1 MRKPGENAGGR
12 VPARRRSPSGR
23 AASPHRGQVPGSAV
37 PGSGPGGIG
46 PGEAGPGG
54 QVTRQ
59 PSIFTPGYSGGRSA
73 RRDPRSGG
81 AQADAGQYAAG
92 HHGGPPHEAGQYG
105 SGPYVAGQYGS
116 AGSATGKG
124 PIRGFPPAPGQPPP
138 LYPPGPFSAWNR
150 APWPGDNG
158 YGDPGAVGPDIVGP
172 DTGAWLAP
180 DSEAPGSAGPGEPEY
195 GPAYPG
201 PGYADDGYS
210 PAGYADQDYSALAV
224 TDPAADVT
232 STQAWGVVDDGTGWP
247 GMNSRNEPGRYAG
260 RVPPGA
266 DYDVD
271 QAMPWQAA
279 PGDEPYGWAAPG
291 QAAPGEFGPAEA
303 GEPAPRWDGPRRAQP
318 DDERD
323 GLGTRQ
329 ARRASGGAGTS
340 TRLTQETTRR
350 PGTRGHGSRGRA
362 RPRERRGPGRVLLA
376 VGLAVAV
383 IAGSAGY
390 LWFSGR
396 HHGAPAAA
404 QHQPTPRS
412 DPTPSTSPSLRVSDH
427 MTSRTS
433 DPVPLTLTELFPA
446 QFSDAGIS
454 YARTV
459 QKART
464 HCAEALIGSG
474 LASAVTHAGCTQ
486 VMRASYLSSNKLMG
500 TIGVL
505 NLSTFSA
512 AKKAGKAAGT
522 ADFIAQLPAA
532 RGPTKRLTKGTGVE
546 AAEVKGHYLVLVW
559 AEFANLRAPKSLA
572 QRRQVE
578 AFISAL
584 IQKTANVS
592 LAVRMVTGR
601 PAI

>member
-1 MRKPGENAGGR
+1 
-12 VPARRRSPSGR
+12 
-23 AASPHRGQVPGSAV
+23 
-37 PGSGPGGIG
+37 
-46 PGEAGPGG
+46 
-54 QVTRQ
+54 VTRR
-59 PSIFTPGYSGGRSA
+59 PPIFTPGYSGGRSA

-81 AQADAGQYAAG
+81 AGADGGQYADGHYGAS
-92 HHGGPPHEAGQYG
+92 HHGDPPYE
-105 SGPYVAGQYGS
+105 AGQYGS
-116 AGSATGKG
+116 AGSAAGKG
-124 PIRGFPPAPGQPPP
+124 PIRGFAPAPGQPPP

-158 YGDPGAVGPDIVGP
+158 YGDPGAVGPD
-172 DTGAWLAP
+172 TGAWPAP
-180 DSEAPGSAGPGEPEY
+180 GSEAHGSAGPSEPEP

-210 PAGYADQDYSALAV
+210 GAGYGGPDYADPDYSALAV
-224 TDPAADVT
+224 SDPAADVT
-232 STQAWGVVDDGTGWP
+232 STQAWGVVDDAGASWSDLS
-247 GMNSRNEPGRYAG
+247 SRSEPGRHAD
-260 RVPPGA
+260 RTPAGA

-271 QAMPWQAA
+271 QAVPWQAA

-291 QAAPGEFGPAEA
+291 QAAPDAFGQPAPDAFGQPAPDAFGQPAPDAFGQPAPGSPGLAARGDFGPPVPGEFAPAGS
-303 GEPAPRWDGPRRAQP
+303 GEPAPRWDTRRQP
-318 DDERD
+318 DDGGN

-329 ARRASGGAGTS
+329 ARRASGPAGAGT
-340 TRLTQETTRR
+340 RLTEEPTRR

-362 RPRERRGPGRVLLA
+362 RPRGRRGPRRVLLA

-412 DPTPSTSPSLRVSDH
+412 DPTPSTSPSLGVSDH
-427 MTSRTS
+427 ITSRTT
-433 DPVPLTLTELFPA
+433 DPVPLKLAELFPA

-454 YARTV
+454 YTRTV

-464 HCAEALIGSG
+464 HCAGALIGSA
-474 LASAVTHAGCTQ
+474 LPSAVSHAGCTQ
-486 VMRASYLSSNKLMG
+486 VMRASYLSSSKLMG

-505 NLSTFSA
+505 NLSTFAA

-572 QRRQVE
+572 QRRELE
-578 AFISAL
+578 AFISTL

-592 LAVRMVTGR
+592 LAARMVTGR

>member
-1 MRKPGENAGGR
+1 
-12 VPARRRSPSGR
+12 
-23 AASPHRGQVPGSAV
+23 
-37 PGSGPGGIG
+37 
-46 PGEAGPGG
+46 
-54 QVTRQ
+54 VTRQ

-81 AQADAGQYAAG
+81 ALADSGGYAAG
-92 HHGGPPHEAGQYG
+92 HYGGPPYEAGQYG

-116 AGSATGKG
+116 AGNTAGKG
-124 PIRGFPPAPGQPPP
+124 PTRGFPPAPGQPPP

-158 YGDPGAVGPDIVGP
+158 YADPGAVGPE
-172 DTGAWLAP
+172 AWLAA
-180 DSEAPGSAGPGEPEY
+180 DSEPPGSAGPAEPEP
-195 GPAYPG
+195 GSAYPS
-201 PGYADDGYS
+201 PAYADDGYS
-210 PAGYADQDYSALAV
+210 DAGYADPDYSALAV
-224 TDPAADVT
+224 SDPAADVT
-232 STQAWGVVDDGTGWP
+232 STQAWGVVDDVATGWSDL
-247 GMNSRNEPGRYAG
+247 NSRSEPGWHAART
-260 RVPPGA
+260 PPGA

-271 QAMPWQAA
+271 QAGPRQAA
-279 PGDEPYGWAAPG
+279 PDSPGLTAHGDFGPSV
-291 QAAPGEFGPAEA
+291 PGEFDPAGP
-303 GEPAPRWDGPRRAQP
+303 GEPAPRRDRPRRAQP
-318 DDERD
+318 DDAGD

-329 ARRASGGAGTS
+329 ARRASGGAGT
-340 TRLTQETTRR
+340 RLTQEPQPG
-350 PGTRGHGSRGRA
+350 PGTRGPGPRGRA
-362 RPRERRGPGRVLLA
+362 RPRARRRPGRVLLA

-404 QHQPTPRS
+404 LHQPTPRS
-412 DPTPSTSPSLRVSDH
+412 DPTPSTSPSLGVSGH
-427 MTSRTS
+427 IASRTS
-433 DPVPLTLTELFPA
+433 DPVPLTLAELFPA
-446 QFSDAGIS
+446 QFSDAGIT
-454 YARTV
+454 YTRTV

-464 HCAEALIGSG
+464 HCPQALIGSA
-474 LASAVTHAGCTQ
+474 LTSAVSHAGCSQ

-505 NLSTFSA
+505 NLSTFAA

-559 AEFANLRAPKSLA
+559 AEFANLRAPKSAA
-572 QRRQVE
+572 QRRELE

-584 IQKTANVS
+584 IQKSANVS

-601 PAI
+601 PTI

>member
-1 MRKPGENAGGR
+1 
-12 VPARRRSPSGR
+12 
-23 AASPHRGQVPGSAV
+23 
-37 PGSGPGGIG
+37 
-46 PGEAGPGG
+46 
-54 QVTRQ
+54 VTRQ
-59 PSIFTPGYSGGRSA
+59 PSIFTPGYSSGRSA

-81 AQADAGQYAAG
+81 ALADSGQYAADHYAG
-92 HHGGPPHEAGQYG
+92 SPYEAGQYG

-116 AGSATGKG
+116 AGNAAGKG

-158 YGDPGAVGPDIVGP
+158 YADPGAVGPE
-172 DTGAWLAP
+172 TWLAA
-180 DSEAPGSAGPGEPEY
+180 DSEPPGSAGAAEPDT
-195 GPAYPG
+195 GSAYPG

-210 PAGYADQDYSALAV
+210 DAGHADPGYSALAV
-224 TDPAADVT
+224 SDPAADVA
-232 STQAWGVVDDGTGWP
+232 STQAWGVVDDAAAGWSDL
-247 GMNSRNEPGRYAG
+247 NSRSEPGWHAG
-260 RVPPGA
+260 RTPPGA

-271 QAMPWQAA
+271 QAGPGRAA
-279 PGDEPYGWAAPG
+279 PGDEPYGWDAPG
-291 QAAPGEFGPAEA
+291 QAAPDAFGQAAPGSPGLTARGDFGPSVPGEFDPAGP
-303 GEPAPRWDGPRRAQP
+303 GEPAQRWDRPRRAQP
-318 DDERD
+318 DDTGD

-329 ARRASGGAGTS
+329 ARRASGDAGT
-340 TRLTQETTRR
+340 RLAQEPQRR
-350 PGTRGHGSRGRA
+350 PGTRAPSSRGRA
-362 RPRERRGPGRVLLA
+362 RPRARRRPGRVLLA
-376 VGLAVAV
+376 VALAVAV

-396 HHGAPAAA
+396 RHGAPAAA

-412 DPTPSTSPSLRVSDH
+412 DPTPSTSPSLGVSGH
-427 MTSRTS
+427 IVSRTS
-433 DPVPLTLTELFPA
+433 DPVPLTLAELFPA
-446 QFSDAGIS
+446 KFSDAGIT
-454 YARTV
+454 YTRTV

-464 HCAEALIGSG
+464 HCAQALIGSG
-474 LASAVTHAGCTQ
+474 LTSAVSHAGCSQ

-505 NLSTFSA
+505 NLSTFAA

-559 AEFANLRAPKSLA
+559 AEFANLRAPKSAA
-572 QRRQVE
+572 QRRELE

-584 IQKTANVS
+584 IQKSANVS

-601 PAI
+601 PPI

>member
-1 MRKPGENAGGR
+1 M
-12 VPARRRSPSGR
+12 
-23 AASPHRGQVPGSAV
+23 
-37 PGSGPGGIG
+37 
-46 PGEAGPGG
+46 
-54 QVTRQ
+54 TRQ

-81 AQADAGQYAAG
+81 ALADSGRYAAD
-92 HHGGPPHEAGQYG
+92 HYGGPPYEAGQYG

-116 AGSATGKG
+116 AGNAGGKG

-158 YGDPGAVGPDIVGP
+158 YGDPGAVGPDG
-172 DTGAWLAP
+172 DAWLAA
-180 DSEAPGSAGPGEPEY
+180 DSEAPDSAGPAKPDA

-210 PAGYADQDYSALAV
+210 DAGYADPGYPALAV
-224 TDPAADVT
+224 SDPAADVT
-232 STQAWGVVDDGTGWP
+232 STQAWGVVDDAATGWSDL
-247 GMNSRNEPGRYAG
+247 NSGSEPGWYAG
-260 RVPPGA
+260 RTTPGA

-271 QAMPWQAA
+271 QAGPRQAA
-279 PGDEPYGWAAPG
+279 PDA
-291 QAAPGEFGPAEA
+291 FGPAA
-303 GEPAPRWDGPRRAQP
+303 PDAFDPAGPGEPAPRRDRPRRAQP
-318 DDERD
+318 DDAGD
-323 GLGTRQ
+323 GLRTRQ
-329 ARRASGGAGTS
+329 ARRASGGAGT
-340 TRLTQETTRR
+340 RLTQEPQRR
-350 PGTRGHGSRGRA
+350 PGTPGPGSGGPGSRGRA
-362 RPRERRGPGRVLLA
+362 RPRTRSRPGRLLA
-376 VGLAVAV
+376 VVLAVAV

-390 LWFSGR
+390 LWFSS

-412 DPTPSTSPSLRVSDH
+412 DPTPSSSPSPGVSDH
-427 MTSRTS
+427 IASRTS
-433 DPVPLTLTELFPA
+433 DPVPLTLAELFPA
-446 QFSDAGIS
+446 QFSDAGIT
-454 YARTV
+454 YTRTV
-459 QKART
+459 QKAKT
-464 HCAEALIGSG
+464 HCAQALIGSA
-474 LASAVTHAGCTQ
+474 LTSAVSHAGCSQ

-505 NLSTFSA
+505 NLSTFA
-512 AKKAGKAAGT
+512 VAKKAGKAAGT

-559 AEFANLRAPKSLA
+559 AEFANLRAPKSAA
-572 QRRQVE
+572 QRRELE

-584 IQKTANVS
+584 IQKSANVS

>member
-1 MRKPGENAGGR
+1 M
-12 VPARRRSPSGR
+12 
-23 AASPHRGQVPGSAV
+23 
-37 PGSGPGGIG
+37 
-46 PGEAGPGG
+46 
-54 QVTRQ
+54 TRQ

-92 HHGGPPHEAGQYG
+92 HYGGPPHEAGQYG

-158 YGDPGAVGPDIVGP
+158 YGDPGAVAPDIVGP
-172 DTGAWLAP
+172 DPAAWLAP
-180 DSEAPGSAGPGEPEY
+180 DSEAPGPAGPGEPEP

-210 PAGYADQDYSALAV
+210 PAGYADPDYSALAV
-224 TDPAADVT
+224 SDPAADVT
-232 STQAWGVVDDGTGWP
+232 STQAWGVVDDAGTGRP
-247 GMNSRNEPGRYAG
+247 AMNSRNEPGRHAG
-260 RVPPGA
+260 RVPSGA

-279 PGDEPYGWAAPG
+279 PSDEPYGWAPPGPAAPG
-291 QAAPGEFGPAEA
+291 QAAPGEFAPAGPGEFGPAEA
-303 GEPAPRWDGPRRAQP
+303 GEPAPRWEGPRRAQP
-318 DDERD
+318 DDGRH

-329 ARRASGGAGTS
+329 ARRASGGAGTG

-362 RPRERRGPGRVLLA
+362 RPRGRRGPGRVLLA
-376 VGLAVAV
+376 VGLAVVV

-396 HHGAPAAA
+396 HHGARAAA

-412 DPTPSTSPSLRVSDH
+412 DPTPSTSPSPGVSDH
-427 MTSRTS
+427 ITSRTS
-433 DPVPLTLTELFPA
+433 DPVPLTLAELFPA

-474 LASAVTHAGCTQ
+474 LASAVTQAGCTQ

-505 NLSTFSA
+505 NLSTSGA

-572 QRRQVE
+572 QRRQLE

-601 PAI
+601 PVI

>member
-1 MRKPGENAGGR
+1 
-12 VPARRRSPSGR
+12 
-23 AASPHRGQVPGSAV
+23 
-37 PGSGPGGIG
+37 
-46 PGEAGPGG
+46 
-54 QVTRQ
+54 VTRR
-59 PSIFTPGYSGGRSA
+59 PPIFTPGYSGGRSA

-81 AQADAGQYAAG
+81 AGADSGQYAAG
-92 HHGGPPHEAGQYG
+92 HYGASHHGAAPYEAGQYG
-105 SGPYVAGQYGS
+105 SGS
-116 AGSATGKG
+116 AGSAGPAGSAAGKG

-158 YGDPGAVGPDIVGP
+158 YGDPGAVGPD
-172 DTGAWLAP
+172 TGAWPAL
-180 DSEAPGSAGPGEPEY
+180 DSEAHGSAGPGEPDA
-195 GPAYPG
+195 GPAYSG

-210 PAGYADQDYSALAV
+210 GAGYADPDYSALAV
-224 TDPAADVT
+224 SDPAADVT
-232 STQAWGVVDDGTGWP
+232 STQAWGVVDDAGAGWSDL
-247 GMNSRNEPGRYAG
+247 NSRSEPGRHAG
-260 RVPPGA
+260 RTPEA

-271 QAMPWQAA
+271 QAVPWQEA

-291 QAAPGEFGPAEA
+291 HAAPDPFGQPAPDAFGQAAPGPPGLTARGDFGPSVPGEFALAGSGEFA
-303 GEPAPRWDGPRRAQP
+303 PDGSGEPAPRRDTPRRQP
-318 DDERD
+318 DDGGN

-329 ARRASGGAGTS
+329 ARRASGAAGAG
-340 TRLTQETTRR
+340 TRLTQEPTRG

-362 RPRERRGPGRVLLA
+362 RPRGRRGPGRVLLA

-396 HHGAPAAA
+396 HHGAPAA
-404 QHQPTPRS
+404 QHQPTPRP
-412 DPTPSTSPSLRVSDH
+412 DPTPSTSPSPGISDH
-427 MTSRTS
+427 ITSRTS
-433 DPVPLTLTELFPA
+433 DPVPLTLAELFPA
-446 QFSDAGIS
+446 QFSDAGIT
-454 YARTV
+454 YTRTV

-464 HCAEALIGSG
+464 HCAGALIGSA
-474 LASAVTHAGCTQ
+474 LPSAVSHAGCTQ
-486 VMRASYLSSNKLMG
+486 AMRASYLSSNKLMG

-505 NLSTFSA
+505 NLSTFAA

-559 AEFANLRAPKSLA
+559 AEFTNLRAPKSLA
-572 QRRQVE
+572 QRRELE
-578 AFISAL
+578 AFISTL

-592 LAVRMVTGR
+592 LAARMVTGR

>member
-1 MRKPGENAGGR
+1 
-12 VPARRRSPSGR
+12 
-23 AASPHRGQVPGSAV
+23 
-37 PGSGPGGIG
+37 
-46 PGEAGPGG
+46 
-54 QVTRQ
+54 VTRQ

-81 AQADAGQYAAG
+81 NLANSGQYAAD
-92 HHGGPPHEAGQYG
+92 HYGGPPYEAGQHG

-116 AGSATGKG
+116 AGNAAGKG

-158 YGDPGAVGPDIVGP
+158 YADPGAVGPD
-172 DTGAWLAP
+172 AWLAA
-180 DSEAPGSAGPGEPEY
+180 DSEPPGSAGPAEPDT
-195 GPAYPG
+195 GPAHAG

-210 PAGYADQDYSALAV
+210 DAGYADPDYSALAV
-224 TDPAADVT
+224 SDPAADVT
-232 STQAWGVVDDGTGWP
+232 STQAWGVVDDAATGWSDL
-247 GMNSRNEPGRYAG
+247 NSRSEPGWHAG
-260 RVPPGA
+260 RTPPGE

-271 QAMPWQAA
+271 QAGPRQTAA
-279 PGDEPYGWAAPG
+279 GEEPYGWAAPG
-291 QAAPGEFGPAEA
+291 
-303 GEPAPRWDGPRRAQP
+303 EPAPRRDRPRRAQP
-318 DDERD
+318 DEMGD

-329 ARRASGGAGTS
+329 ARRASGDAG
-340 TRLTQETTRR
+340 TRLTQEPQRPPGTRR
-350 PGTRGHGSRGRA
+350 PGSRGRVRPPA
-362 RPRERRGPGRVLLA
+362 RRRPGRVLLA

-412 DPTPSTSPSLRVSDH
+412 DPTPSTSQSLGVSDH
-427 MTSRTS
+427 IASRTS
-433 DPVPLTLTELFPA
+433 DPVPLTLAELFPA
-446 QFSDAGIS
+446 QFSDAGIT
-454 YARTV
+454 YTRTV

-464 HCAEALIGSG
+464 HCAQALIGSG
-474 LASAVTHAGCTQ
+474 LTSAVSHAGCSQ
-486 VMRASYLSSNKLMG
+486 AMRASYLSSNKLMG

-505 NLSTFSA
+505 NLSTFAA

-559 AEFANLRAPKSLA
+559 AEFANLRAPKSAA
-572 QRRQVE
+572 QRRELE

-584 IQKTANVS
+584 IQKSANVS

-601 PAI
+601 PPI